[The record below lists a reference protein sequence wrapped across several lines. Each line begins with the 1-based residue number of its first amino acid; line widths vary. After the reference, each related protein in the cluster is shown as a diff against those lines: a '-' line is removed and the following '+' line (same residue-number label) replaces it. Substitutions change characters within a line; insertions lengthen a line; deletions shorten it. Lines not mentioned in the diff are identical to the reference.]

1 MRVFC
6 VQCTCSFGQNH
17 GYFLGHYLFIILNEV
32 KMYKYSHLWSLT
44 DKEIHNLLLRR
55 GIRGAEARVVREA
68 VKAEKA
74 QVRAAQAKKRTIK
87 DLWRNIINPL
97 VNEQRSVRSMLRY
110 ESERYP
116 NPERR
121 EALKGYEALLKKLKL
136 KLREYR
142 YYAIRT
148 PKEQALHE
156 KEKGKPIPNDGAHWT
171 DWVPPHVKKATVE
184 AFLAIPRAAKA
195 RVKEPF
201 PRTMSKADNAKLRQ
215 LHILTAKREHL
226 EAEQEFNMIHELNKG
241 QASEAARD
249 AQARVDHIQNVL
261 NWLICADDTE
271 FIPRTWGELLVAKL
285 PVVKL
290 DVVP

>member
-1 MRVFC
+1 MTFDTYRMM
-6 VQCTCSFGQNH
+6 SA
-17 GYFLGHYLFIILNEV
+17 
-32 KMYKYSHLWSLT
+32 MT
-44 DKEIHNLLLRR
+44 DKELHNMLMRK
-55 GIRGAEARVVREA
+55 GIRGPEA
-68 VKAEKA
+68 VAIRERVKALKAEDRSKTA
-74 QVRAAQAKKRTIK
+74 RKKMVQ
-87 DLWRNIINPL
+87 DLWQNIINAL
-97 VNEQRSVRSMLRY
+97 VNERRSVRAMLAY

-121 EALKGYEALLKKLKL
+121 EALKGYDLVLKKLKL

-142 YYAIRT
+142 YYAKRT

-156 KEKGKPIPNDGAHWT
+156 KEKGKNIPNDGAHWT
-171 DWVPPHVKKATVE
+171 DWVPAHIKDAVST
-184 AFLAIPRAAKA
+184 AFMNIPRAAKA
-195 RVKEPF
+195 RVKIPF

-215 LHILTAKREHL
+215 LHILTAKREIL
-226 EAEQEFNMIHELNKG
+226 SAEQEAAMIHELNKG
-241 QASEAARD
+241 SESEAARD
-249 AQARVDHIQNVL
+249 AQAKVNHVQNIL